1 MKKIIIFL
9 ILLSMFTIYSMCKS
23 KNIPKNDFL
32 ELKKFIMKTFKYYPI
47 FKRIKLSKSCRNQ

>member
-32 ELKKFIMKTFKYYPI
+32 ELKKIYNENF
-47 FKRIKLSKSCRNQ
+47 